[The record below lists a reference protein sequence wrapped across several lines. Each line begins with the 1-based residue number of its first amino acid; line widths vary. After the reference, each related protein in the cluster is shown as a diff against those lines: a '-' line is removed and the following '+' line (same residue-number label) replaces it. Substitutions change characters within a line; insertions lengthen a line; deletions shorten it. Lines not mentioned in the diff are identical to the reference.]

1 MRFLVFFYYYL
12 FFLWASRERE
22 RNRKE
27 EIINGPHRALSRSDV
42 PAGETLRPRLSC
54 APFPRCKPASYT
66 QRLPHQGSPDISFC
80 VPVSFTVDLF
90 LSPFFIFY
98 FCLWMRVC
106 VRACACM
113 ALCVYVCVRLC
124 TSLHVRVFS
133 GSLLLNQKLTDKYW
147 NAHKTAQT
155 RCMCF

>member
-12 FFLWASRERE
+12 FFCERVERE

-66 QRLPHQGSPDISFC
+66 QRWPHQGSPDISFC

-90 LSPFFIFY
+90 LSPFFIFL
-98 FCLWMRVC
+98 FLSMNACVCVCLYGSVCVC
-106 VRACACM
+106 VRA
-113 ALCVYVCVRLC
+113 
-124 TSLHVRVFS
+124 SLHVFACSRILWESFAKS
-133 GSLLLNQKLTDKYW
+133 
-147 NAHKTAQT
+147 KTN
-155 RCMCF
+155 